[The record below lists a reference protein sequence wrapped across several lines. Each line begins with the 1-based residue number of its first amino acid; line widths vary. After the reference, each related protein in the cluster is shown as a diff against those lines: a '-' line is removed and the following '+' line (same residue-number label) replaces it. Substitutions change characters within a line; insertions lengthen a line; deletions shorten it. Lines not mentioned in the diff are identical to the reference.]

1 MEPFK
6 AQYTAIQSAFFE
18 QLAATSG
25 MTVDEVEGQFLAWY
39 YSEASAAL
47 YAPGSTSEQQ
57 VWLQELMDDRAAF
70 NMKKKA
76 VCEFEQ

>member
-1 MEPFK
+1 L
-6 AQYTAIQSAFFE
+6 T
-18 QLAATSG
+18 G
-25 MTVDEVEGQFLAWY
+25 
-39 YSEASAAL
+39 
-47 YAPGSTSEQQ
+47 EQQ